1 MSTLVPPRAAR
12 HARRWLCTALAA
24 AGPAA
29 AQAPAWP
36 PEVTAYRPLAE
47 RAALEDVV
55 GQLEKTAPAKGDGVA
70 ALAHAKSRLR
80 DGDFRPGDLVLIE
93 VQGDSTLTDTF
104 TVAADRT
111 VLLPSPAV
119 GTLSLKGVLRTELQ
133 QHVTAY
139 VTRFVRDPV
148 VRARPLLRVGVQG
161 EMVKPGYYYVP
172 ADAVLADV
180 LMAAGGTRPEA
191 NMNSLRVERE
201 GRRILSGTTL
211 QRAIADGVT
220 LDQASLR
227 GGEVIAVDRRS
238 NVTWTD
244 GLRLVS
250 VMVSIA
256 VGLYGL
262 SRAF

>member
-1 MSTLVPPRAAR
+1 
-12 HARRWLCTALAA
+12 
-24 AGPAA
+24 
-29 AQAPAWP
+29 
-36 PEVTAYRPLAE
+36 
-47 RAALEDVV
+47 
-55 GQLEKTAPAKGDGVA
+55 
-70 ALAHAKSRLR
+70 
-80 DGDFRPGDLVLIE
+80 
-93 VQGDSTLTDTF
+93 
-104 TVAADRT
+104 
-111 VLLPSPAV
+111 
-119 GTLSLKGVLRTELQ
+119 
-133 QHVTAY
+133 
-139 VTRFVRDPV
+139 
-148 VRARPLLRVGVQG
+148 
-161 EMVKPGYYYVP
+161 
-172 ADAVLADV
+172 
-180 LMAAGGTRPEA
+180 
-191 NMNSLRVERE
+191 MNSLRVERE